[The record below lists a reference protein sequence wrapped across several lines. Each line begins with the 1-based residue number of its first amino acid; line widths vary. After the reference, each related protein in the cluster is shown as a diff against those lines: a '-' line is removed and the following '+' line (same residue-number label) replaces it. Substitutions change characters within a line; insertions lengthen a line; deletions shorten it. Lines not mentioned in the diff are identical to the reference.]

1 VAAYRVEVA
10 TRARRDL
17 ERLAP
22 ALVER
27 LGLAL
32 MTLADDPRPRSSQK
46 LAGID
51 AYRVRVGDYRAIYE
65 IDDRARVVIVS
76 RIRHR
81 REVYRKLR

>member
-10 TRARRDL
+10 TRARKDL

-27 LGLAL
+27 LGSAL
-32 MTLADDPRPRSSQK
+32 MDLEADPRPRSSEK
-46 LAGID
+46 LVGID
-51 AYRVRVGDYRAIYE
+51 AYRVRVGDYRVIYE

>member
-1 VAAYRVEVA
+1 VAAHRVEVA

-27 LGLAL
+27 LGHAL
-32 MTLADDPRPRSSQK
+32 MALGDDPRPRSCEK
-46 LAGID
+46 LIGVD
-51 AYRVRVGDYRAIYE
+51 AYRIRVGGYRIIYE
-65 IDDRARVVIVS
+65 IDDRARIVIVS

-81 REVYRKLR
+81 HEVYRKLR

>member
-1 VAAYRVEVA
+1 MAAHRVEVA

-27 LGLAL
+27 LGRAL
-32 MTLADDPRPRSSQK
+32 IALADDPRPRSSEK
-46 LAGID
+46 LVGAD
-51 AYRVRVGDYRAIYE
+51 AYRVRVGDYRIIYE
-65 IDDRARVVIVS
+65 IDDNARVVIVS

>member
-1 VAAYRVEVA
+1 MLAYRVEVA

-27 LGLAL
+27 LGRVLMAL
-32 MTLADDPRPRSSQK
+32 RDDPRPRSSEK
-46 LAGID
+46 LVGLD
-51 AYRVRVGDYRAIYE
+51 AYRVRVGDYRVIYE
-65 IDDRARVVIVS
+65 VDDRSRVVIVS

>member
-1 VAAYRVEVA
+1 VAAHRVEVA

-22 ALVER
+22 DLVER
-27 LGLAL
+27 LGRAL
-32 MTLADDPRPRSSQK
+32 VALGDDPRPRSCEK
-46 LAGID
+46 LVDID
-51 AYRVRVGDYRAIYE
+51 AYRIRVGDYRIIYE
-65 IDDRARVVIVS
+65 IDDRGRVVIVS

>member
-1 VAAYRVEVA
+1 MAAYRGEVA

-27 LGLAL
+27 LGQAL
-32 MTLADDPRPRSSQK
+32 MALRDDPRPRSGEK
-46 LAGID
+46 LVGID
-51 AYRVRVGDYRAIYE
+51 AYRVRVGDYRVIYD
-65 IDDRARVVIVS
+65 IDDRTRVVIVS

>member
-1 VAAYRVEVA
+1 MAAHRVEVA

-27 LGLAL
+27 LGRAL
-32 MTLADDPRPRSSQK
+32 IALGEDPRPRSCEK
-46 LAGID
+46 LVGTD
-51 AYRVRVGDYRAIYE
+51 AYRIRVGDHRIIYE
-65 IDDRARVVIVS
+65 IDDRAGVVIVS